1 MSSATPLLG
10 PSLLALLFAAG
21 PAQAIEVDAGECRE
35 ASQFIG
41 NAALSRDNGMS
52 KANFVGRLDEDLVI
66 LESIPPES
74 RWFAHGEAE
83 ARFLRDAVLEVFD
96 APRLPVEHARD
107 FLANCLRVARLIRD
121 DELEQGAPESADAE
135 RARL

>member
-1 MSSATPLLG
+1 MNSHTALVG
-10 PSLLALLFAAG
+10 PPLLALLFTAG
-21 PAQAIEVDAGECRE
+21 PAHAIDVDAHECRE

-52 KANFVGRLDEDLVI
+52 KEHFVGRLDEDLVI

-83 ARFLRDAVLEVFD
+83 ARFLRDAVLDVFD
-96 APRLPVEHARD
+96 VPRRPVEHARD
-107 FLANCLRVARLIRD
+107 FLANCLRVAGLVPD
-121 DELEQGAPESADAE
+121 DELKQGAPESTDAE